1 MLPNLSKC
9 AWTGVPNDTEGLRKH
24 WVHVANQR
32 IQLHKE
38 MDEVNVAE
46 QRVQLHKEMDEENH
60 RLFYELVEQV
70 GGLVN
75 NQSIGHSAF
84 GFILMKFRGIGVKLT
99 KEVMEMV
106 KENDWRQTFAQLAEF
121 FGRLPPGVS
130 GFDSKNLEDRFEEA
144 VDNN

>member
-9 AWTGVPNDTEGLRKH
+9 EWTGVPSDTEGLRNY
-24 WVHVANQR
+24 W
-32 IQLHKE
+32 
-38 MDEVNVAE
+38 VNVAE
-46 QRVQLHKEMDEENH
+46 QRVQLHKEMDEEQRVQLHKEMDEENH
-60 RLFYELVEQV
+60 HLFYKFVEQV
-70 GGLVN
+70 GHLVN

-84 GFILMKFRGIGVKLT
+84 RYILIKFRGIGVKLT

-106 KENDWRQTFAQLAEF
+106 RKNDWDQTWEQLLEF

-130 GFDSKNLEDRFEEA
+130 GFHSKSLADRFEEA